1 LWLLRIDD
9 LDTPRNVK
17 GSVDTILKTLE
28 IFGLHWDGSVYYQSR
43 HIDIYNDAIND
54 LQSNKLIYPCTCS
67 RKTLTTSD
75 RAQASPDIYPG
86 ICRDR
91 QTSSDNNVALSG
103 AKPSPEGEGRVTTAR
118 MQEVEPRREQLPRG
132 NQNKEKSLFVS
143 PLPEGEGAYVL
154 KSTVLTPSDS
164 PYALRIKADNRII
177 VFQDELQGLISHN
190 LAEQDGDFIVKRK
203 DGIIAY
209 QFAVVIDDDLQQV
222 NHIVRGFDL
231 LEATPKQI
239 YLQQLLGLSTPGY
252 MHVPV
257 IVDEQGYKLSKQTR
271 ATAVDL
277 NSPHRVIFELL
288 MLLKQA
294 PPIELQHAPVAE
306 QLDWAIEHWNPGVL
320 KNTHT
325 VSCDYFK

>member
-1 LWLLRIDD
+1 MWLLRIDD

-17 GSVDTILKTLE
+17 GSVDVILKTLE
-28 IFGLHWDGSVYYQSR
+28 TFGLHWDGSVYYQSR
-43 HIDIYNDAIND
+43 HIDIYNDAISE
-54 LQSNKLIYPCTCS
+54 LQRNELIYPCTCS
-67 RKTLTTSD
+67 RKTLITSD
-75 RAQASPDIYPG
+75 RVQASPDRYPG

-91 QTSSDNNVALSG
+91 QT
-103 AKPSPEGEGRVTTAR
+103 PT
-118 MQEVEPRREQLPRG
+118 
-132 NQNKEKSLFVS
+132 
-143 PLPEGEGAYVL
+143 
-154 KSTVLTPSDS
+154 DS
-164 PYALRIKADNRII
+164 PYALRIKTDNRTI
-177 VFQDELQGLISHN
+177 VFQDELQGLFSHI

-277 NSPHRVIFELL
+277 NSPHRVVFELL
-288 MLLKQA
+288 VLLKQA
-294 PPIELQHAPVAE
+294 PPNELQHAPVAE
-306 QLDWAIEHWNPGVL
+306 QLTWAIEHWNPDLL
-320 KNTHT
+320 KNTCT
-325 VSCDYFK
+325 VSCD

>member
-1 LWLLRIDD
+1 MLRIDD

-17 GSVDTILKTLE
+17 GSADLILKTLE
-28 IFGLHWDGSVYYQSR
+28 TFGLDWDGDVYYQSR

-54 LQSNKLIYPCTCS
+54 LQRNKLIYPCTCS

-75 RAQASPDIYPG
+75 RAQASLDIYPG

-91 QTSSDNNVALSG
+91 QT
-103 AKPSPEGEGRVTTAR
+103 
-118 MQEVEPRREQLPRG
+118 
-132 NQNKEKSLFVS
+132 
-143 PLPEGEGAYVL
+143 
-154 KSTVLTPSDS
+154 PSDS
-164 PYALRIKADNRII
+164 PYALRIKTDNRII

-190 LAEQDGDFIVKRK
+190 LAERDGDFIVKRK
-203 DGIIAY
+203 DEIIAY

-231 LEATPKQI
+231 LEETPKQI

-257 IVDEQGYKLSKQTR
+257 IVDEQGNKLSKQTR

-277 NSPHRVIFELL
+277 NSPRRVIFELL
-288 MLLKQA
+288 VLLRQA
-294 PPIELQHAPVAE
+294 PPIELQQAPVTE
-306 QLDWAIEHWNPGVL
+306 LLSWAIEHWSPDLL
-320 KNTHT
+320 KNAHA
-325 VSCDYFK
+325 VSCD